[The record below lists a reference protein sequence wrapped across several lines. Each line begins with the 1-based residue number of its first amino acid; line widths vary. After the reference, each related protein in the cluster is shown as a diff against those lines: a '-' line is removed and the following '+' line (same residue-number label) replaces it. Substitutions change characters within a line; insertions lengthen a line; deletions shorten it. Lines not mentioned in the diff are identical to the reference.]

1 MAAIR
6 FRGLAPMLRTPDL
19 PGSIAFY
26 VDTLGFALHARS
38 DADGWASLR
47 RDPLELMLATPNAHA
62 AQAAPAFT
70 GSLYFR
76 LDDAAAVDAL
86 WTSLQGKARA
96 CYRPET
102 FGYGMREFGI
112 YDPDGYLLQFGAPV
126 PGQPARPDPLEPA

>member
-6 FRGLAPMLRTPDL
+6 FRSLVPMLRTPDL
-19 PGSIAFY
+19 SGSIAFY

-47 RDPLELMLATPNAHA
+47 RDDVELMLATPDAHA
-62 AQAAPAFT
+62 AHGAPALT

-76 LDDAAAVDAL
+76 LDDAASVDAL
-86 WTSLQGKARA
+86 WTSLQSRVRA
-96 CYRPET
+96 CYPPET

-112 YDPDGYLLQFGAPV
+112 HDGNGYLLQFGAPA
-126 PGQPARPDPLEPA
+126 PPHRT